1 MATSE
6 NILNRFM
13 QYMNE
18 DHITTRKMMGEYIIY
33 YDKCV
38 VGGLYDNRLLIKTT
52 PSSSEILNDC
62 GLVVPYPNAKPMVH
76 YLNIEDSETILKVL
90 QQVKNDLN

>member
-62 GLVVPYPNAKPMVH
+62 ELVVLSKCQTN
-76 YLNIEDSETILKVL
+76 DSLSKY
-90 QQVKNDLN
+90 